1 VVVTP
6 AERARLVRLGRPLGR
21 AVEGLVSIVSPRT
34 FSRWLGASAQATR
47 PSAISRRQP
56 GRPPIGK
63 ALSELIRRMARETD
77 WGYTRIHHELRR
89 LGCGEVSRS
98 TVANIV
104 RAERG
109 PGGSPDSGGSW
120 DLFIRSHAESLWA
133 CDFISRKVLTPR
145 DLVEH
150 FVLFFIHV
158 ASRRVVVSPATP
170 RPDTAWMAEQAR
182 AFAAVVVAESVR
194 SETGSD
200 SAAEGLPHANAAGGA
215 TPHSRVTVQS
225 ETKAKP
231 PPLRLLRDNDRKF
244 SRDFDEML
252 RSRPVLVAPRRR
264 STMVSSSACRSSA
277 CHAFGGYRSAHFA
290 ALIGNR
296 RSALPPPPSHTH
308 WASALDHGYRSAS
321 RTIRARP
328 GLRSTPAA

>member
-1 VVVTP
+1 MPRIDLYGAILRALAPGRHHGHHGHHGLARQIEFLKEENRILRGRLPGRVVVTP

-182 AFAAVVVAESVR
+182 AFAAVVVPESVR

-200 SAAEGLPHANAAGGA
+200 SAAEGLPHANAAGG
-215 TPHSRVTVQS
+215 
-225 ETKAKP
+225 
-231 PPLRLLRDNDRKF
+231 
-244 SRDFDEML
+244 
-252 RSRPVLVAPRRR
+252 RRR
-264 STMVSSSACRSSA
+264 TLA
-277 CHAFGGYRSAHFA
+277 
-290 ALIGNR
+290 
-296 RSALPPPPSHTH
+296 
-308 WASALDHGYRSAS
+308 
-321 RTIRARP
+321 
-328 GLRSTPAA
+328 